1 MGKKEPTVLLRTRQG
16 NALDDGNYADW
27 AKAIM
32 GGRDGRLQFQHLTT
46 SKLRGIYGY
55 IMNVY
60 TRIDA
65 PEEFERY
72 RSEVQYLK
80 VRMAY
85 ECGRD
90 RDVKKFIERSY
101 LLNALDAVKNY
112 DQFKLYCR
120 YAESLVAYFKF
131 YGGEEK

>member
-1 MGKKEPTVLLRTRQG
+1 MGKKEPTVLLKASQG
-16 NALDDGNYADW
+16 LELNEGNYADQ
-27 AKAIM
+27 ANRIM
-32 GGRDGRLQFQHLTT
+32 KGREGSFPELTT

-85 ECGRD
+85 ESGRD
-90 RDVKKFIERSY
+90 RDVKAFVETSR
-101 LLNALDAVKNY
+101 LLQALDYVKSY

-131 YGGEEK
+131 YGGEDK

>member
-1 MGKKEPTVLLRTRQG
+1 MGKKEPTVLLKASQG
-16 NALDDGNYADW
+16 LELNEGNYADQ
-27 AKAIM
+27 ANRIM
-32 GGRDGRLQFQHLTT
+32 GERERRFPRLTT

-72 RSEVQYLK
+72 CSEVQYLK

-85 ECGRD
+85 ESGRD
-90 RDVKKFIERSY
+90 RDVKAFVETSH
-101 LLNALDAVKNY
+101 LLQALDYVKDY

-131 YGGEEK
+131 YGGKDK